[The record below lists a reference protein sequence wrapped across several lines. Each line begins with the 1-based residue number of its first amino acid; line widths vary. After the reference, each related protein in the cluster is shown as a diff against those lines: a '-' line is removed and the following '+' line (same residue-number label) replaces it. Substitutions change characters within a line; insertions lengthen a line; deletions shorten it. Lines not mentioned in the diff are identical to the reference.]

1 MARSTPA
8 SASAAVSRRLADAFQ
23 VRGKSLYAVGGSV
36 RDGLRGQATVDLDF
50 TTDARPD
57 DVKRLVKRAG
67 ADGIY
72 TVGEKFGTIGATFG
86 DQIVEITTYRSEQ
99 YEPGSRKPQV
109 RFGNSLLGDL
119 SRRDF
124 TINAMAKDAARGE
137 IIDPFG
143 GQRDLASR
151 TIRAVG
157 DPAERFAEDPLRLLR
172 AVRFAVQL
180 VFEIEP
186 GTKRAIA
193 AQAGMLA
200 QISRERIVQE
210 MNKILVARQ
219 AGLGIRLLCDLGL
232 MEHIVPEVLA
242 MRGMQQDRYHHKDV
256 FDHTLQVIDR
266 APPTVTLRWA
276 ALLHD
281 IAKPLTRSVENG
293 EVHFFGHE
301 WVGAQMAQTILSNL
315 RLDRHTIERVS
326 LLVEMHQRANTYEA
340 DWTDGAVRR
349 FMREAGDAID
359 DLLALSAADVTT
371 RRPERKRAAA
381 ERVEALQLR
390 VAEIRA
396 QEDVAKIASPLDGH
410 ELMALFGRPP
420 GPWIKPIKER
430 LLTAVLDGELAPN
443 DKETAADLARRLVAE
458 AEAR

>member
-23 VRGKSLYAVGGSV
+23 ALGKSLYAVGGSV

-86 DQIVEITTYRSEQ
+86 DQIVEITTYRREQ

-124 TINAMAKDAARGE
+124 TINAMARMPRGAKSSTLSAASA
-137 IIDPFG
+137 
-143 GQRDLASR
+143 LASR

-186 GTKRAIA
+186 RTKRAIA

-210 MNKILVARQ
+210 MNKIWWRDRPA
-219 AGLGIRLLCDLGL
+219 
-232 MEHIVPEVLA
+232 LA
-242 MRGMQQDRYHHKDV
+242 STCSA
-256 FDHTLQVIDR
+256 TLASWSTSCR
-266 APPTVTLRWA
+266 RCWRCA
-276 ALLHD
+276 ACSRT
-281 IAKPLTRSVENG
+281 AT
-293 EVHFFGHE
+293 
-301 WVGAQMAQTILSNL
+301 
-315 RLDRHTIERVS
+315 
-326 LLVEMHQRANTYEA
+326 
-340 DWTDGAVRR
+340 
-349 FMREAGDAID
+349 
-359 DLLALSAADVTT
+359 TT
-371 RRPERKRAAA
+371 RTSSNTPSR
-381 ERVEALQLR
+381 
-390 VAEIRA
+390 
-396 QEDVAKIASPLDGH
+396 
-410 ELMALFGRPP
+410 
-420 GPWIKPIKER
+420 
-430 LLTAVLDGELAPN
+430 
-443 DKETAADLARRLVAE
+443 
-458 AEAR
+458 